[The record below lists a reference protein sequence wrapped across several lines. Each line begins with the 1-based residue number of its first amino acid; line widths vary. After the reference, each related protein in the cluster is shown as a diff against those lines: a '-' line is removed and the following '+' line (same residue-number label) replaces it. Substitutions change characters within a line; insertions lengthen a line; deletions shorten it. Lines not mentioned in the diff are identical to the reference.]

1 MHPTYHA
8 STSSRAL
15 DRDRIAG
22 PGDRVGAQPD
32 RSWHA
37 ARADRHFRIEAS
49 SFQYTPEAIHVNPGD
64 HVTIDLVS
72 TDVVHG
78 LYIDGYDL
86 NVTADPGQTATLSFV
101 ADRAGSFRFRCSV
114 TCGALHPFMIGKLN
128 VGSNDLLW
136 RAIGLARAGGDRRC
150 VGECVNDADRAHPQP
165 DRESHAARIAGRS
178 SSFASSRWPAS
189 SSPSSPA

>member
-1 MHPTYHA
+1 MRQRLSLRWSVIGLLALAIVFVPNPIALAAPT
-8 STSSRAL
+8 
-15 DRDRIAG
+15 
-22 PGDRVGAQPD
+22 AQ
-32 RSWHA
+32 
-37 ARADRHFRIEAS
+37 HFRIEAS
-49 SFQYTPEAIHVNPGD
+49 TFQYTPEAVHVNPGD

-101 ADRAGSFRFRCSV
+101 ADRAGTFRMRCSV

-136 RAIGLARAGGDRRC
+136 RAIGLGVLAIVASVWAVRR
-150 VGECVNDADRAHPQP
+150 
-165 DRESHAARIAGRS
+165 
-178 SSFASSRWPAS
+178 
-189 SSPSSPA
+189 